1 MEQQQ
6 KFYLKD
12 LKHNPTCQQEKQ
24 SQSSM
29 KIHAM
34 TLLKP
39 HSKEYSNMLF
49 VIYEDA
55 YGEINGNLKPINDVK
70 ALFNGT
76 SEEFDVILSQL

>member
-1 MEQQQ
+1 MSIRKAITIFDE
-6 KFYLKD
+6 D
-12 LKHNPTCQQEKQ
+12 T
-24 SQSSM
+24 
-29 KIHAM
+29 AM

-39 HSKEYSNMLF
+39 HSKEYDNMLF

-55 YGEINGNLKPINDVK
+55 YGEINGKLKSINDVK